1 MGKTGNPPMNSPSNE
16 NRRLLLKR
24 GIGAGAAFGLSSLI
38 ADGPAL
44 AVTDDGDGA
53 APGRI
58 TAGDLAILNFL
69 AAAELF
75 ETDLWQQYS
84 ELAQGNP
91 AFREALQATDPSVV
105 QYIIDTERDE
115 KSHATFINAFLASI
129 GQPPV
134 NLDAF
139 RTLPSPN
146 VTGLQQ
152 VGRLTNLTSLTI
164 DTSWYTR
171 YRSTANPDFDDTPP
185 QLVKIVQRPT
195 IPTSDTLKAADIQA
209 IADTANFHFCAIEQ
223 GGSSLYTSFYPKVS
237 NLDVLRLVTGIG
249 PVEAIHFGV
258 FQTSLEGL
266 RGLTSTDG
274 ELVFPDLRNNKMM
287 SQSVMPA
294 PATFLDSDLPLNSV
308 VRPGG
313 TKQAGA
319 VAAATGLVNS
329 GLFQGQPPE
338 FFQTVVGLAK
348 AADAARRRR

>member
-1 MGKTGNPPMNSPSNE
+1 
-16 NRRLLLKR
+16 
-24 GIGAGAAFGLSSLI
+24 
-38 ADGPAL
+38 
-44 AVTDDGDGA
+44 
-53 APGRI
+53 
-58 TAGDLAILNFL
+58 
-69 AAAELF
+69 
-75 ETDLWQQYS
+75 
-84 ELAQGNP
+84 
-91 AFREALQATDPSVV
+91 
-105 QYIIDTERDE
+105 
-115 KSHATFINAFLASI
+115 
-129 GQPPV
+129 
-134 NLDAF
+134 
-139 RTLPSPN
+139 
-146 VTGLQQ
+146 
-152 VGRLTNLTSLTI
+152 
-164 DTSWYTR
+164 
-171 YRSTANPDFDDTPP
+171 
-185 QLVKIVQRPT
+185 
-195 IPTSDTLKAADIQA
+195 
-209 IADTANFHFCAIEQ
+209 
-223 GGSSLYTSFYPKVS
+223 VS

>member
-1 MGKTGNPPMNSPSNE
+1 MTSIDNQ
-16 NRRLLLKR
+16 NRRTLLKR
-24 GIGAGAAFGLSSLI
+24 GVGAGAALGLGSLI
-38 ADGPAL
+38 ADGPAW
-44 AVTDDGDGA
+44 AVSNDHDGT

-75 ETDLWQQYS
+75 ETDLWEQYS
-84 ELAQGNP
+84 ELAQNNP
-91 AFREALQATDPSVV
+91 AFREALQRTDPSVV

-115 KSHATFINAFLASI
+115 KSHATFINAFLLSI
-129 GQPPV
+129 GQPAV
-134 NLDAF
+134 DLDAF

-146 VTGLQQ
+146 VIGLRQ
-152 VGRLTNLTSLTI
+152 VGRLTNLTCLNI

-171 YRSTANPDFDDTPP
+171 YRTPANPDLGDTPP
-185 QLVKIVQRPT
+185 QLVNIVQRPAV
-195 IPTSDTLKAADIQA
+195 PTSNALGAADIEA

-223 GGSSLYTSFYPKVS
+223 GGASLYTSFYPKVS

-266 RGLTSTDG
+266 RGLTSPDG
-274 ELVFPDLRNNKMM
+274 ALVFPDLRDNKMM

-294 PATFLDSDLPLNSV
+294 PATFLDGDLPLNSV

-313 TKQAGA
+313 TQQAGA

-338 FFQTVVGLAK
+338 FFQAVAGLAK
-348 AADAARRRR
+348 AADAARRRH

>member
-1 MGKTGNPPMNSPSNE
+1 MPSFSSQ
-16 NRRLLLKR
+16 NRRSILQR
-24 GIGAGAAFGLSSLI
+24 GFGAGAALGLSTLI
-38 ADGPAL
+38 SDGPAW
-44 AVTDDGDGA
+44 AVTDDEDGT

-75 ETDLWQQYS
+75 ETDLWEQYS
-84 ELAQGNP
+84 ELAQNNS
-91 AFREALQATDPSVV
+91 AYQAALQATRPSIV
-105 QYIIDTERDE
+105 QYIVDTERDE
-115 KSHATFINAFLASI
+115 KSHATFINAFLVSI
-129 GQPPV
+129 GQPAV

-152 VGRLTNLTSLTI
+152 VGRLTNLTSLTV

-171 YRSTANPDFDDTPP
+171 YRTAANPDFGDTPP
-185 QLVKIVQRPT
+185 QLVSIEGRPA
-195 IPTSDTLKAADIQA
+195 IPTSNALGAADIEA

-223 GGSSLYTSFYPKVS
+223 GGASLYTSFYPKVS
-237 NLDVLRLVTGIG
+237 NLEVLRLVTGIG

-258 FQTSLEGL
+258 FQTALEGL
-266 RGLTSTDG
+266 RPYTSPDG
-274 ELVFPDLRNNKMM
+274 GLVFPDLRNNKML

-294 PATFLDSDLPLNSV
+294 PATFIDSDLPLNSV

-313 TKQAGA
+313 TKAAGA

-329 GLFQGQPPE
+329 GLFLGQPPD
-338 FFQTVVGLAK
+338 FFQAVTTLAK